1 MDKGMWDD
9 LPVYPCRSAPLFT
22 SHSVSFYLSNS
33 CLFVFFS
40 FLSGIFRMLSGVWVL
55 ANCKVAFSLC
65 SNRTKNLVKP
75 LHKKRGNI
83 FAEVRESGI
92 SLDIR
97 LWTYQGYQSLVLLLN
112 SSSSL
117 VKLEQGNKCW
127 RKQGFTQSDWVAH
140 FMNIFDKYEIQ
151 KLQINNASLCHL
163 DTVKQIIPKCQIIL
177 IREQCSA
184 ELTKTAFLKLAPIA
198 KKVQINNN
206 PFDSEND
213 ISELLTLNL
222 KSVSFIAS
230 QNSFE
235 LKLDD
240 LLLSNII
247 NLYITTVNITG
258 KELKRFLKVWIKSS
272 HRFYRPKFIKLRLSD
287 EMEISHVEV
296 LKGIKYEIVRCNT
309 CAFRLKRSDGKE
321 LTVFFITRQ
330 LIDFTFE

>member
-1 MDKGMWDD
+1 MPIRILF
-9 LPVYPCRSAPLFT
+9 LPLRDISYALRCM
-22 SHSVSFYLSNS
+22 
-33 CLFVFFS
+33 
-40 FLSGIFRMLSGVWVL
+40 GIGEL
-55 ANCKVAFSLC
+55 VAFSLC

-206 PFDSEND
+206 PFDMC
-213 ISELLTLNL
+213 IL
-222 KSVSFIAS
+222 SVQLMPIRILS
-230 QNSFE
+230 
-235 LKLDD
+235 LPVKD
-240 LLLSNII
+240 LHSAE
-247 NLYITTVNITG
+247 VN
-258 KELKRFLKVWIKSS
+258 
-272 HRFYRPKFIKLRLSD
+272 
-287 EMEISHVEV
+287 
-296 LKGIKYEIVRCNT
+296 KGN
-309 CAFRLKRSDGKE
+309 GP
-321 LTVFFITRQ
+321 
-330 LIDFTFE
+330 